1 MVHRETLGK
10 LAGWPWVGTVGSCD
24 CGLNLLPMVELTCQ
38 SSTSV
43 FVWLVSSVPEI
54 LFVIPVGLI
63 IIPVVL
69 VVIPVVPFVIHVV
82 LFVTPVV
89 LFLVLFVIPLVL
101 FIVLFVIP
109 LVPFVIPFVLFSTN
123 DEHCLRLVLVK

>member
-109 LVPFVIPFVLFSTN
+109 LVPFVIPVVLFSTN
-123 DEHCLRLVLVK
+123 DERCLRLVLVK

>member
-54 LFVIPVGLI
+54 LFVIPVGLFV
-63 IIPVVL
+63 IPVVL
-69 VVIPVVPFVIHVV
+69 VVIHVVPFVIHVV

-89 LFLVLFVIPLVL
+89 LFLGSYLSSLL
-101 FIVLFVIP
+101 SCLLSCLSS
-109 LVPFVIPFVLFSTN
+109 LVPFVIPVVLFSTN